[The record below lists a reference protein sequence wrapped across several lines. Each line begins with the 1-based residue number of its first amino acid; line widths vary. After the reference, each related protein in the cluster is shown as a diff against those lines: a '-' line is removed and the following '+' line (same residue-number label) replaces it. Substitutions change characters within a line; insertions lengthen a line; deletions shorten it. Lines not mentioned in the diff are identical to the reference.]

1 MYTRG
6 EMALRLGLF
15 YTAASLS
22 GAFGGQ
28 FLPSAQ
34 SVKVSELKHHRTARS
49 RLDRNWEAWAS
60 STLVLDFHH

>member
-28 FLPSAQ
+28 SESSSLLD
-34 SVKVSELKHHRTARS
+34 SELNHDRSTRKRT
-49 RLDRNWEAWAS
+49 DRNWKAWKS
-60 STLVLDFHH
+60 SHLVLDFHH

>member
-1 MYTRG
+1 VLYLSGMYTRG

-28 FLPSAQ
+28 
-34 SVKVSELKHHRTARS
+34 SELGVPMNVQTES
-49 RLDRNWEAWAS
+49 YQVCLQEA
-60 STLVLDFHH
+60 

>member
-1 MYTRG
+1 MCLTKKCKKVLYLSGMYTRG

-28 FLPSAQ
+28 FLESQFLTVP
-34 SVKVSELKHHRTARS
+34 
-49 RLDRNWEAWAS
+49 
-60 STLVLDFHH
+60 

>member
-22 GAFGGQ
+22 GAFGG
-28 FLPSAQ
+28 LLARGLSAIGEVGKQ
-34 SVKVSELKHHRTARS
+34 QKWSWIFIIEGV
-49 RLDRNWEAWAS
+49 
-60 STLVLDFHH
+60 LVRYPPHISNDTIC